1 MLRGSAAWII
11 CLLVSFAGL
20 TGARGEAMLQLFQ
33 MKWTDLT
40 QKMPELAEAGYTS
53 LWLPQPAKGG
63 GALSVGYDL
72 FDPFDL
78 GDKNQ
83 NGTTATLYGTKAD
96 LLQLVQTAHRFGIR
110 VYFDNVMNHRQGVVP
125 GYDVYTP
132 TNFFPGLWP
141 QDFHL
146 QTTSSGNRNWPGVEN
161 WNDQYYV
168 QNEPINGLCDLAQ
181 EPGSINFNFGS
192 TLFSHATKPFFIRQ
206 PNDPEYYMDTN
217 TVSLGSWSAG
227 SASGF
232 SWSGGTSPG
241 FSWPGGTWHGFNG
254 TNGQPVPELVEDY
267 LTRAAM
273 WTLYTTKCDGFRMDA
288 VKHVPSPFFG
298 DYSTSWRGYVGGIQA
313 MFDYTHGYGNNVLG
327 NGYVEADDN
336 RSSCFDTEAP
346 RNDAMLF
353 GEHLGP
359 PPTYGEYIS
368 TGMRLLNSPLLTVF
382 NGALQ
387 GGGALPSGLDQ
398 RDFIPYGGAFSAA
411 QGVQLTEDQDTILC
425 CPTHRELQ
433 DAYYF
438 MHEGLPMIYSDN
450 FNWAG
455 NPSSSATF
463 PEVPMTD
470 YLGQYGD
477 NTMPETCYIHH
488 QMARGGTR
496 PRWSDSHIVAFERYD
511 YRDVET
517 SDPYDDPDATVL
529 LFAMNATYNSPH
541 GDVLF
546 DDGIVRTADGYYNC
560 WEGNTPSEG
569 YGLCVGF
576 PPGSVLAQMATTSP
590 NGGNLRTCAKLLV
603 HNATTNYA
611 QAVASAAAS
620 DPTQRLIYVNSNPP
634 AGGGAIEMVIPAGGW
649 VMYGYQW
656 PEASRANALTNAII
670 FRQGGAVVPSLLAYR
685 HDGTNGD
692 PDFNPLYPFKM
703 RGSIDPNGSVIL
715 APGEGHV
722 STITNAYGV
731 QTLTNSYAILI
742 PVLTNAPFDILARC
756 DASATNIL
764 IKMDG
769 GLDLNSQ
776 MGLGPTIG
784 FDRRDNQPGY
794 VSDVWLGYEQAL
806 QQFRY
811 GPEKFAAQLVSRNNV
826 TSLGAETYYYTI
838 GITNMVVNGSGN
850 GSNLDT
856 QTATWVYHD
865 PVAPTTVTTNSTLPV
880 APLTQM
886 VPTNPAP
893 SQAVD
898 IWVKVGYKFQI
909 DTCYIYYT
917 TDQSNP
923 EGAFGVGKGT
933 TQVVQAHWVN
943 GDSQDSTIDWWKG
956 TIPGVSANTQVRYKV
971 ALFNGGYGPIGTI
984 SDADQSKLYGLT
996 QFGITN
1002 FNPTTATV
1010 WLHNDLNTN
1019 NTAVGLSS
1027 GFHIVRSRCFLPRS
1041 GKSGVYNTF
1050 LQTFYY
1056 AGQLPTGVIAYPAT
1070 DGSTITNSSYT
1081 VVVRADSSVTEVDYC
1096 VTDNNGQTCG
1106 VAPPVSP
1113 DATLSQQYTNYPQE
1127 FRFTYSPVA
1136 SSGTATISVHLKDV
1150 ASTVYT
1156 NRFATLTRTVN
1167 TLAPLTVLSIANPA
1181 SDGQALVLGSNDV
1194 YTISSCFTGTLTT
1207 TNYNLFSIY
1216 INGVFQPRQDI
1227 HGNVLYNIRPYGC
1240 AAGLRQIYYNW
1251 SGFSPGTNI
1260 IQIDFTNGFSLS
1272 ATRTVLVGIKYS
1284 TLDSDGDGVPDW
1296 LEMLAGTDPYNP
1308 NSFFRITDLVNG
1320 NPVELT
1326 WSSVP
1331 NKTYQIL
1338 ATTNFS
1344 YPMALIPGAVVP
1356 ADPSNTVTRWFD
1368 SAPDATNRF
1377 YRIQVLVP

>member
-1 MLRGSAAWII
+1 MSCRIGWQVV
-11 CLLVSFAGL
+11 CLLLSFAGL
-20 TGARGEAMLQLFQ
+20 AGARGEAMLELFQ
-33 MKWTDLT
+33 MTWTNLI

-83 NGTTATLYGTKAD
+83 NGTVATMYGTKAQ
-96 LLQLVQTAHRFGIR
+96 LLQMVQTAHQFGIR
-110 VYFDNVMNHRQGVVP
+110 VYFDNVMNHREGVVP
-125 GYDVYTP
+125 GYDIYTP

-146 QTTSSGNRNWPGVEN
+146 QTTSSGNRNWNNVEN

-181 EPGSINFNFGS
+181 EPGPTNFNFGPV
-192 TLFSHATKPFFIRQ
+192 LFSLTNKPFFIRQ
-206 PNDPEYYMDTN
+206 PNNPEYYMDTN
-217 TVSLGSWSAG
+217 TVSLGSWPAG
-227 SASGF
+227 GWPGFDWSGGISPAF
-232 SWSGGTSPG
+232 SWS
-241 FSWPGGTWHGFNG
+241 GGTWHGFNG
-254 TNGQPVPELVEDY
+254 TNGQPVPEFVEDY

-313 MFDYTHGYGNNVLG
+313 MFDYTHGYGSNVLG
-327 NGYVEADDN
+327 NGYVETDDN
-336 RSSCFDTEAP
+336 RNSCFDTEAP

-368 TGMRLLNSPLLTVF
+368 TGMRLLNAPLRTVL

-387 GGGALPSGLDQ
+387 DGGSLPSGLDQ
-398 RDFIPYGGAFSAA
+398 RDFIPYSGAFSAA
-411 QGVQLTEDQDTILC
+411 QGVQFAEDQDALLC
-425 CPTHRELQ
+425 CPTHREMQ

-488 QMARGGTR
+488 KMARGGTR

-511 YRDVET
+511 YRDVQT

-529 LFAMNATYNSPH
+529 LFAMNATYNNPH
-541 GDVLF
+541 GDILF
-546 DDGIVRTADGYYNC
+546 DDGIARTSDGYYNC
-560 WEGNTPSEG
+560 WESDTPSEG

-576 PPGSVLAQMATTSP
+576 PPGSVLAQMATASP
-590 NGGNLRTCAKLLV
+590 GGGNFRTCPKLLV
-603 HNATTNYA
+603 HSATTNYA
-611 QAVASAAAS
+611 QAVASATNS
-620 DPTQRLIYVNSNPP
+620 DPTQRLIYVNTTPP
-634 AGGGAIEMVIPAGGW
+634 SGGGAIELLVPAGGW

-656 PEASRANALTNAII
+656 PEPSRGNALTNAII
-670 FRQGGAVVPSLLAYR
+670 FRQGGAVAPTVLVYR

-692 PDFNPLYPFKM
+692 PNFNPIYPFKM
-703 RGSIDPNGSVIL
+703 RGSFDPNGNVIL

-731 QTLTNSYAILI
+731 QTLSNSYAIEI
-742 PVLTNAPFDILARC
+742 PVLTNAPFDLDLFC

-764 IKMDG
+764 VKMDG

-776 MGLGPTIG
+776 MGLGPTTG

-794 VSDVWLGYEQAL
+794 VSDVWLGYEQAA
-806 QQFRY
+806 QQSRY
-811 GPEKFAAQLVSRNNV
+811 GPEKFGAVNISRDNIV
-826 TSLGAETYYYTI
+826 SLGAETYYYTV
-838 GITNMVVNGSGN
+838 GTTNYTVIDGSGN
-850 GSNLDT
+850 GTNIYTD
-856 QTATWVYHD
+856 TATWVYHD
-865 PVAPTTVTTNSTLPV
+865 PTATNTVAGYGT
-880 APLTQM
+880 ATQR
-886 VPTNPAP
+886 VPYNPNAWQ
-893 SQAVD
+893 SAD
-898 IWVKVGYKFQI
+898 IWVKSGYQFQI

-917 TDQSNP
+917 TDGSNP

-933 TQVVQAHWVN
+933 TQVVEAWWIAH
-943 GDSQDSTIDWWKG
+943 DSADGTIDWWKG
-956 TIPGVSANTQVRYKV
+956 TIPGLPANTQVRYKV
-971 ALFNGGYGPIGTI
+971 ALFLGGYPQNTIGTI
-984 SDADQSKLYGLT
+984 SDADESKLYGLT

-1019 NTAVGLSS
+1019 NTATGLSS

-1056 AGQLPTGVIAYPAT
+1056 AAQLPAGVIAYPTT
-1070 DGSTITNSSYT
+1070 DGSAITGSSYT
-1081 VVVRADSSVTEVDYC
+1081 VVVCADSSVTEVDYC
-1096 VTDNNGQTCG
+1096 ITDTNGQTCG
-1106 VAPPVSP
+1106 VAAAASP
-1113 DATLSQQYTNYPQE
+1113 DPTLSQQYTNYPQQY
-1127 FRFTYSPVA
+1127 RFTYNPVA
-1136 SSGTATISVHLKDV
+1136 SSGTATITVQLKDL
-1150 ASTVYT
+1150 STSAYT
-1156 NRFATLTRTVN
+1156 NHFTTLTRTVQAE
-1167 TLAPLTVLSIANPA
+1167 APVSVLQIASPPT
-1181 SDGQALVLGSNDV
+1181 DGAVLILSLNET
-1194 YTISSCFTGTLTT
+1194 YTIQTCFTPTLTT
-1207 TNYNLFSIY
+1207 NDADLFSIY
-1216 INGVFQPRQDI
+1216 INGLLQPQSGYILRPPGSVAGCPGMRNLLYI
-1227 HGNVLYNIRPYGC
+1227 WTNAISETNV
-1240 AAGLRQIYYNW
+1240 
-1251 SGFSPGTNI
+1251 
-1260 IQIDFTNGFSLS
+1260 IQVVYTNGVTLS
-1272 ATRTVLVGIKYS
+1272 ATRTVAVARIGDP
-1284 TLDSDGDGVPDW
+1284 TDSDGDGVPNW
-1296 LEMLAGTDPYNP
+1296 MKILAGTSLYDP
-1308 NSFFRITDLVNG
+1308 NSFLRITSLVSG
-1320 NPVELT
+1320 NPVEVT

-1331 NKTYQIL
+1331 NITYQVL
-1338 ATTNFS
+1338 ATTNFD
-1344 YPMALIPGAVVP
+1344 YPMAPIPGAVVTG
-1356 ADPSNTVTRWFD
+1356 DPSNTVTRWFD
-1368 SAPDATNRF
+1368 VAPDATNRF